1 MASLGQLADGDD
13 TPAAAAVM
21 RARLDALAAENA
33 RLASLANALVLSSVL
48 HGAPL
53 PPCQPAAE
61 GHQVGGSPAPP
72 PTPPTPSAGVGDG

>member
-1 MASLGQLADGDD
+1 MQVGVPSARECTLCAMASLGQLADGDD

-53 PPCQPAAE
+53 PPC
-61 GHQVGGSPAPP
+61 
-72 PTPPTPSAGVGDG
+72 